1 MIKIYDFRGF
11 IFKDYL
17 LSQLELR
24 TYMHGFNEWM
34 KPSVKIQQF
43 VWVQYTRTY
52 MHTISQS
59 SHVSEE
65 NGHIEVDT
73 EAKEQ

>member
-1 MIKIYDFRGF
+1 MTSDAK
-11 IFKDYL
+11 
-17 LSQLELR
+17 
-24 TYMHGFNEWM
+24 T
-34 KPSVKIQQF
+34 VKIISF
-43 VWVQYTRTY
+43 HDNLYEYGHMHTY
-52 MHTISQS
+52 VHTISQS